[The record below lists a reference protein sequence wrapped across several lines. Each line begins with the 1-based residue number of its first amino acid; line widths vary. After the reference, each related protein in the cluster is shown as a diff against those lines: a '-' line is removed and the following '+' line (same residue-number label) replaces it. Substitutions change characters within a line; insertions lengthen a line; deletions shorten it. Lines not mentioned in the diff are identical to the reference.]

1 MLKNCAVL
9 AAIVS
14 IATTGAIAV
23 AGPAQASGSKATT
36 TQTSTTTIKAPALPS
51 SPTRGG
57 LYPNDSCWD

>member
-14 IATTGAIAV
+14 LATTGAVAV
-23 AGPAQASGSKATT
+23 AGPAQASVVKASTTT
-36 TQTSTTTIKAPALPS
+36 TQSTAVALPS

-57 LYPNDSCWD
+57 IYPNDSCWD

>member
-23 AGPAQASGSKATT
+23 AGPAQASGSKASTT
-36 TQTSTTTIKAPALPS
+36 TQSKASALPS

-57 LYPNDSCWD
+57 IYPNDSCWD